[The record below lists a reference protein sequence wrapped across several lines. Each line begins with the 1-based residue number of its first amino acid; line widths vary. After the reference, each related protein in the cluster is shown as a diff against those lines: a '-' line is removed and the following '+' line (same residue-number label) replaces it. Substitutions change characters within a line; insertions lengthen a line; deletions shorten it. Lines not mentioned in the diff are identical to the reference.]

1 MLISKGLLHAAQTF
15 PEKVAMIDGEKQF
28 TYSQFAERTAKLKHS
43 LSQLGVKK
51 GDRVAALLLNE
62 FRYLE
67 IIYGTTA
74 LGGIIVPINTRLSVQ
89 EISLILNDAGAE
101 VLYIHP
107 EFLGI
112 LSEITQQV
120 KGLRHVILATDGG
133 DQTISEIQN
142 DILQYEVLLK
152 QQPEEPLSFAGI
164 SEDDIAGLYYTG
176 GTTGRSK
183 GVMLTHKNI
192 VINAYHSILFYSV
205 LKEDDVYIHAAP
217 MFHLADGA
225 ATFSITMLGATHT
238 FVRSF
243 NPNGVLDVIKE
254 TKATS
259 SLLVPTMINLLLD
272 MPEFDKPYVNSLR
285 TIIYGASPMS
295 VSVLQKGLE
304 KLENVQFWQ
313 AYGMTEASPILT
325 LLHGQDHLLDGS
337 EEKNKRLAAT
347 GRPVP
352 GIEMKVVAPD
362 GRETSIGEV
371 GQFVAKG
378 PNIMKG
384 YWNLPEETA
393 NALRDGWYYTGD
405 MGFRDKDN
413 YYYVVDRAKDMIITG
428 GENVYSVEV
437 EQTISQIPEVLECA
451 VVGVPNEKWGEAIK
465 AVVALKK
472 EKSITEEEII
482 AYVKQKMANY
492 KVPKSVEFVAELPK
506 SGAGKILKR
515 NLRDQYWQKQGRRVN

>member
-1 MLISKGLLHAAQTF
+1 MLITKGLLHAARTF
-15 PEKVAMIDGEKQF
+15 PEKVAMIDGDKRF
-28 TYSQFAERTAKLKHS
+28 TYSQFAQRTAKITHS
-43 LSQLGVKK
+43 LSRLGVKK
-51 GDRVAALLLNE
+51 GDRVASLLLNE

-74 LGGIIVPINTRLSVQ
+74 LGGIIVPINTRLSAE
-89 EISLILNDAGAE
+89 EISFILNDAGVE

-112 LSEITQQV
+112 LAEIKQQV
-120 KGLRHVILATDGG
+120 SGLRHVILAVDEG
-133 DQTISEIQN
+133 DVTSREYN
-142 DILQYEVLLK
+142 DNIIPYEELLK
-152 QQPEEPLSFAGI
+152 QQPEQALSCAAI

-183 GVMLTHKNI
+183 GVILTHKNI
-192 VINAYHSILFYSV
+192 VMNAYHSILFYSI
-205 LKEDDVYIHAAP
+205 LKENDVYLHAAP

-243 NPNGVLDVIKE
+243 TPNGVLEVIKE
-254 TKATS
+254 TKVTS
-259 SLLVPTMINLLLD
+259 SLLVPTMINLLLN
-272 MPEFDKPYVNSLR
+272 MPGFDKPYVNSLR

-295 VSVLQKGLE
+295 VSVLKKGLE

-313 AYGMTEASPILT
+313 AYGMTEAAPILT
-325 LLHGQDHLLDGS
+325 LLHGKDHLLDGS
-337 EEKNKRLAAT
+337 EEKMKRLAAA
-347 GRPVP
+347 GRPIP
-352 GIEMKVVAPD
+352 GVELKIVHPD
-362 GRETSIGEV
+362 GREASVGEV
-371 GQFVAKG
+371 GQFVARG

-405 MGFRDKDN
+405 LGYRDHKN
-413 YYYVVDRAKDMIITG
+413 YFYCVDRAKDMIITG

-451 VVGVPNEKWGEAIK
+451 VVGVPDEKWGEAIK
-465 AVVALKK
+465 AVVALKQAD
-472 EKSITEEEII
+472 SISEEEII
-482 AYVKQKMANY
+482 AYVRQKLANY
-492 KVPKSVEFVAELPK
+492 KVPKTVEFVAELPK

-515 NLRDQYWQKQGRRVN
+515 NLRDQYWQKEKRRVN

>member
-1 MLISKGLLHAAQTF
+1 MLITKGLLHAARTF
-15 PEKVAMIDGEKQF
+15 PEKIAMIDGDKRF
-28 TYSQFAERTAKLKHS
+28 TYSQFAARTAKIKHS
-43 LSQLGVKK
+43 LSHLGVKK

-62 FRYLE
+62 YRYLE

-74 LGGIIVPINTRLSVQ
+74 LGGIIVPINTRLSAE
-89 EISLILNDAGAE
+89 EISFILNDAGVE
-101 VLYIHP
+101 VLYVHP
-107 EFLGI
+107 EFIGI
-112 LSEITQQV
+112 ISEIKQQV
-120 KGLRHVILATDGG
+120 KGLRHVILAVDEGEHV
-133 DQTISEIQN
+133 SKEFQN
-142 DILQYEVLLK
+142 DVLQYEELLR
-152 QQPEEPLSFAGI
+152 QQPEQSLSCEGV
-164 SEDDIAGLYYTG
+164 SEETIAGLYYTG

-192 VINAYHSILFYSV
+192 VMNAYHSMIFYSV
-205 LKEDDVYIHAAP
+205 LKEDDVYLHAAP

-243 NPNGVLDVIKE
+243 TPNGVLAVIKDS
-254 TKATS
+254 KVTS
-259 SLLVPTMINLLLD
+259 SLLVPTMINLLLN
-272 MPEFDKPYVNSLR
+272 MPDFDKPYVNSLR

-304 KLENVQFWQ
+304 KLPNVQFWQ
-313 AYGMTEASPILT
+313 AYGMTEAAPILT
-325 LLHGQDHLLDGS
+325 LLHGEDHLLDGS
-337 EEKNKRLAAT
+337 AVKNKRLAAA

-362 GRETSIGEV
+362 GRETAIGEV

-405 MGFRDKDN
+405 LGYRDQDN
-413 YYYVVDRAKDMIITG
+413 YFYVVDRAKDMIITG

-451 VVGVPNEKWGEAIK
+451 VVGVPDEKWGEAIK
-465 AVVALKK
+465 AVVALKQAN
-472 EKSITEEEII
+472 SMTEEEII
-482 AYVKQKMANY
+482 AYVRQKLANY

-515 NLRDQYWQKQGRRVN
+515 NLRDQYWQKQGRKVN

>member
-1 MLISKGLLHAAQTF
+1 MLIPKGLLHAARTF
-15 PEKVAMIDGEKQF
+15 PEKVAMIDGDKSF
-28 TYSQFAERTAKLKHS
+28 TYSQFASRTAKLKNS
-43 LSQLGVKK
+43 LARLGVKK

-62 FRYLE
+62 YRYLE
-67 IIYGTTA
+67 IMYGTTA
-74 LGGIIVPINTRLSVQ
+74 LGGIIVPLNTRLSAD
-89 EISLILNDAGAE
+89 EISFILNDAEVE

-107 EFLGI
+107 EFI
-112 LSEITQQV
+112 THLSEIKQKV
-120 KGLRHVILATDGG
+120 KGLRHVILVEDEANWSMKVQEGF
-133 DQTISEIQN
+133 
-142 DILQYEVLLK
+142 LHYEELLNE
-152 QQPEEPLSFAGI
+152 QPDHKLSFGEI
-164 SEDDIAGLYYTG
+164 NEEDVAGLYYTG

-192 VINAYHSILFYSV
+192 VNNAYHSMLYYSV
-205 LKEDDVYIHAAP
+205 LKEDDIYLHAAP

-225 ATFSITMLGATHT
+225 ATFSITLLGATHT

-243 NPNGVLDVIKE
+243 TPQGVLEVIKA
-254 TKATS
+254 TKVTS
-259 SLLVPTMINLLLD
+259 SLLVPTMINLLLN
-272 MPEFDKPYVNSLR
+272 MPEFDKPHTNSLR

-313 AYGMTEASPILT
+313 AYGMTEAAPILT
-325 LLHGQDHLLDGS
+325 LLHGKDHILDGS
-337 EEKNKRLAAT
+337 EVKIKRLAAA

-352 GIEMKVVAPD
+352 GVEMKVVTPD
-362 GRETSIGEV
+362 GTEAAVGEV

-405 MGFRDKDN
+405 LGYRDKD
-413 YYYVVDRAKDMIITG
+413 YYFYCVDRAKDMIITG

-437 EQTISQIPEVLECA
+437 EQIISQLPEVLECA
-451 VVGVPNEKWGEAIK
+451 VVGIPDEKWGESIR

-472 EKSITEEEII
+472 SNSLSVEEII
-482 AYVKQKMANY
+482 SFCRQKLANY
-492 KVPKSVEFVAELPK
+492 KVPKSVEFVSELPK

-515 NLRDQYWQKQGRRVN
+515 NLREKYWQEEGRRVN